1 MAMSE
6 TAFLQSVVERGE
18 YASESEAAHTARVVL
33 ALLGVH
39 LVGPERTRLAAL
51 LPAPYAR
58 VLRKAPP
65 AEGPVSSEQFV
76 QAVAAWIDGATA
88 ATALW
93 DVGAVLSTVADLAD
107 EDLLRQLVLQLPT
120 GFELLFGRPQA
131 A

>member
-6 TAFLQSVVERGE
+6 TAFLRRVAERGE
-18 YASESEAAHTARVVL
+18 YPGEGEAAHSARVVL
-33 ALLGVH
+33 ALLGVR
-39 LVGPERTRLAAL
+39 LVGPERTRLARL
-51 LPAPYAR
+51 LPAPYAQLVR
-58 VLRKAPP
+58 QAPP

-76 QAVAAWIDGATA
+76 QAVAAWIEGATA

-107 EDLLRQLVLQLPT
+107 EELLRQLMMQLPT